1 MRGKVAQ
8 TILIFM
14 LIVSVNSGA
23 VEAEEK
29 KGGGMPP
36 AKVVVDEVKNGMIA
50 PENLYVGTVYYA
62 EVSDLAAEVNGK
74 VETVKFDEGQRV
86 KKSKVLVQ
94 LSSDILVKT
103 LESTQASYDQVLA
116 DLENARLEFNRIE
129 NLYRQESIAE
139 QVYDENR
146 FRVKALER
154 KADSLKA
161 DVERLEIEREK
172 KSIRSPYNG
181 VVLKRNVDA
190 GEWVSPG
197 GVVATVARD
206 DETDVV
212 VNVPQ
217 DTVGFIKT
225 GLSVEF
231 SVGPQQFKGKV
242 FAVVPSGDIATR
254 TFPVKIRIKNKG
266 YLKEGM
272 EAKVKLPSGEKVKT
286 LIVPRDAV
294 INVFGNDVVYAVIDN
309 KAKMIP
315 VKVVGFKGLDAGV
328 DAQGLQEGAQVV
340 TKGHERLR
348 DDQPVSII
356 NGEKKQ

>member
-1 MRGKVAQ
+1 MRNRIAQ
-8 TILIFM
+8 IGLIFTLYILIF
-14 LIVSVNSGA
+14 SFS
-23 VEAEEK
+23 VEAQEK
-29 KGGGMPP
+29 KDGGMPP
-36 AKVVVDEVKNGMIA
+36 AKVVVGEVKTGTIA
-50 PENLYVGTVYYA
+50 PENLFIGTVYYA
-62 EVSDLAAEVNGK
+62 EVSDIAAEVNGK
-74 VETVKFDEGQRV
+74 VEKVEFEEGQRI
-86 KKSKVLVQ
+86 KKAKVLVQ
-94 LSSDILVKT
+94 LSSDILLKT

-116 DLENARLEFNRIE
+116 DLENARREFNRIE
-129 NLYRQESIAE
+129 NLYKQESIAE
-139 QVYDENR
+139 QVYDEKR
-146 FRVKALER
+146 FRVMALER
-154 KADSLKA
+154 KGDSLKA
-161 DVERLEIEREK
+161 DVERLEIELEK
-172 KSIRSPYNG
+172 KFIRSPYTG

-206 DETDVV
+206 DEIDVV

-217 DTVGFIKT
+217 ETVGYIKT

-242 FAVVPSGDIATR
+242 FAVVPRGDIATR

-272 EAKVKLPSGEKVKT
+272 EAKVKLPSGEKIKA

-294 INVFGNDVVYAVIDN
+294 INVFGNDVVFAVVDN
-309 KAKMIP
+309 KAKMIT

-328 DAQGLQEGAQVV
+328 EAQGLQVGVQVV

-348 DDQPVSII
+348 NDQPVSII
-356 NGEKKQ
+356 GGEKKQ